1 MFWAVQGI
9 FWGWFTYILFVF
21 SGLIYSQTTQL
32 YVRTLEKKKMGLGV
46 KHNLI
51 KSLLL
56 SYYGSNIDKA
66 VTFYE
71 FQSLDELK
79 NAISHNNKAWWI
91 VKNCKLSR
99 MDHPI
104 PQGRVYRQ
112 NDLITLRFSNN
123 YLKKIKKNFL
133 STYMTSYN
141 DFSNLLNTYS
151 LTNKNFHKSVI
162 EYKSS
167 KN

>member
-79 NAISHNNKAWWI
+79 NAISHNNKAW
-91 VKNCKLSR
+91 
-99 MDHPI
+99 
-104 PQGRVYRQ
+104 
-112 NDLITLRFSNN
+112 
-123 YLKKIKKNFL
+123 
-133 STYMTSYN
+133 
-141 DFSNLLNTYS
+141 
-151 LTNKNFHKSVI
+151 
-162 EYKSS
+162 
-167 KN
+167 